1 MAYGKV
7 IKESIYKKGCVI
19 MRRTGKKIVAF
30 WVCFVLFMGV
40 AVNGY
45 SLSAEAATK
54 KETKQ
59 SAKQSKEKKVLV
71 VYFSRTG
78 TTKTVA
84 KKIKKMT
91 GGTMFQIQTKKKY
104 PSNYDKML
112 DTAQKEQDEDVR
124 PALKKKMKS
133 IKKYDL
139 ILIGYP
145 IWWGDAPMAV
155 YSFLESHDL
164 SGKTII
170 PFCTSGGTGI
180 GSSVK
185 NIKKVC
191 KKAKV
196 KAGLTANDVSDK
208 QIRKWLKKNKVI
220 Q

>member
-1 MAYGKV
+1 MK
-7 IKESIYKKGCVI
+7 
-19 MRRTGKKIVAF
+19 RTGKKIVAF
-30 WVCFVLFMGV
+30 LVCFVLFMGV

-45 SLSAEAATK
+45 STYAVAATTK
-54 KETKQ
+54 KEVKQ
-59 SAKQSKEKKVLV
+59 SAKNQKKKVLV

-91 GGTMFQIQTKKKY
+91 GGTLFRIQTKKKY
-104 PSNYDKML
+104 PSSYDKML
-112 DTAQKEQDEDVR
+112 NTAQKEQDEKVR
-124 PALKKKMKS
+124 PALKKRVKS
-133 IKKYDL
+133 MKKYDT

-145 IWWGDAPMAV
+145 VWWGDAPMAI
-155 YSFLESHDL
+155 YSFLESYDL

-180 GSSVK
+180 GDSVK

-191 KKAKV
+191 KGAKV
-196 KAGLTANDVSDK
+196 KTGLTANSVSDK
-208 QIRKWLKKNKVI
+208 RIREWLKKNKVI

>member
-1 MAYGKV
+1 MK
-7 IKESIYKKGCVI
+7 
-19 MRRTGKKIVAF
+19 RTGKKIVAF
-30 WVCFVLFMGV
+30 LLCFALFIGV

-45 SLSAEAATK
+45 SISAAAATK
-54 KETKQ
+54 KDTKQ
-59 SAKQSKEKKVLV
+59 SAKTQEKKVLV

-91 GGTMFQIQTKKKY
+91 GGTLFQIQTKKKY

-112 DTAQKEQDEDVR
+112 NTAQKEQDEKAR
-124 PALKKKMKS
+124 PALKKKVKS
-133 IKKYDL
+133 MKKYDI

>member
-1 MAYGKV
+1 
-7 IKESIYKKGCVI
+7 

-30 WVCFVLFMGV
+30 LVCFVLFVGI

-112 DTAQKEQDEDVR
+112 DTAQKEQDEDAR
-124 PALKKKMKS
+124 PALKKKVKS
-133 IKKYDL
+133 MKKYDL

-155 YSFLESHDL
+155 YSFLETYDL

-180 GSSVK
+180 GGSVK
-185 NIKKVC
+185 NIRKIC
-191 KKAKV
+191 KGAKV
-196 KAGLTANDVSDK
+196 KTGLTANDVSDK
-208 QIRKWLKKNKVI
+208 RIKKWLKKNKVI
-220 Q
+220 K

>member
-1 MAYGKV
+1 
-7 IKESIYKKGCVI
+7 
-19 MRRTGKKIVAF
+19 MRRTGKRIVAF
-30 WVCFVLFMGV
+30 LVCFVLFLGV

-45 SLSAEAATK
+45 ATSAEAVTK

-91 GGTMFQIQTKKKY
+91 DGTMFRIQTKKKY
-104 PSNYDKML
+104 PSDYDKML
-112 DTAQKEQDEDVR
+112 DTAQKEQDENAR
-124 PALKKKMKS
+124 PALKKKVKS
-133 IKKYDL
+133 MKKYDI
-139 ILIGYP
+139 ILIGFP

-155 YSFLESHDL
+155 YSFLESHNL
-164 SGKTII
+164 SGKTIV

-180 GSSVK
+180 GGSVK

-191 KKAKV
+191 KGIKV
-196 KAGLTANDVSDK
+196 KKGLTANDVSDK
-208 QIRKWLKKNKVI
+208 KIKKWLKKNKVI

>member
-1 MAYGKV
+1 MK
-7 IKESIYKKGCVI
+7 
-19 MRRTGKKIVAF
+19 RTGKKIVAF
-30 WVCFVLFMGV
+30 LVCFVLFMGV

-45 SLSAEAATK
+45 STSAVAATTK
-54 KETKQ
+54 KEVKQ
-59 SAKQSKEKKVLV
+59 SAKNQKKKVLV

-91 GGTMFQIQTKKKY
+91 GGTLFRIQTKKKY
-104 PSNYDKML
+104 PSSYDKML
-112 DTAQKEQDEDVR
+112 NTAQKEQDEKVR
-124 PALKKKMKS
+124 PALKKRVKS
-133 IKKYDL
+133 MKKYDT

-145 IWWGDAPMAV
+145 VWWGDAPMAV
-155 YSFLESHDL
+155 YSFLESYDL

-180 GSSVK
+180 GDSVK

-191 KKAKV
+191 KGAKV
-196 KAGLTANDVSDK
+196 KTGLTANSVSDK
-208 QIRKWLKKNKVI
+208 RIREWLKKNKVI

>member
-1 MAYGKV
+1 MK
-7 IKESIYKKGCVI
+7 
-19 MRRTGKKIVAF
+19 RTGKKIVACLI
-30 WVCFVLFMGV
+30 CFVLFMGV

-45 SLSAEAATK
+45 STSAVAATTK
-54 KETKQ
+54 KEAEQ
-59 SAKQSKEKKVLV
+59 SAKNQKKKVLV

-91 GGTMFQIQTKKKY
+91 GGTLFRIQTKKKY

-112 DTAQKEQDEDVR
+112 NTAQKEQDQKAR
-124 PALKKKMKS
+124 PALKKKVKS
-133 IKKYDL
+133 MKKYDI

-155 YSFLESHDL
+155 YSFLESYDL

-180 GSSVK
+180 SGSVK
-185 NIKKVC
+185 NIRKAC
-191 KKAKV
+191 KGAKV
-196 KAGLTANDVSDK
+196 KTGLTANNVSDK
-208 QIRKWLKKNKVI
+208 RIRKWLKKNKVI
-220 Q
+220 K

>member
-1 MAYGKV
+1 
-7 IKESIYKKGCVI
+7 
-19 MRRTGKKIVAF
+19 MRRTGKRIVAF
-30 WVCFVLFMGV
+30 LVCFVLFLGV

-45 SLSAEAATK
+45 ATSAEAATK

-91 GGTMFQIQTKKKY
+91 DGTMFRIQTKKKY
-104 PSNYDKML
+104 PSDYDKML
-112 DTAQKEQDEDVR
+112 DTAQKEQDENAR
-124 PALKKKMKS
+124 PALKKKVKS
-133 IKKYDL
+133 MKKYDI
-139 ILIGYP
+139 ILIGFP

-155 YSFLESHDL
+155 YSFLESHNL
-164 SGKTII
+164 SGKTIV

-180 GSSVK
+180 GGSVK

-191 KKAKV
+191 KGTKV
-196 KAGLTANDVSDK
+196 KKGLTANDVSDK
-208 QIRKWLKKNKVI
+208 KIKKWLKKNKVI

>member
-1 MAYGKV
+1 
-7 IKESIYKKGCVI
+7 

-30 WVCFVLFMGV
+30 LVCFVLFMGV

-45 SLSAEAATK
+45 STSAEVATK
-54 KETKQ
+54 KEAKQ
-59 SAKQSKEKKVLV
+59 STKQSKEKKVLA

-91 GGTMFQIQTKKKY
+91 GGTIFRIQTKKKY
-104 PSNYDKML
+104 PSDYDKML
-112 DTAQKEQDEDVR
+112 DTAQKEQDENAR
-124 PALKKKMKS
+124 PALKKKVKS
-133 IKKYDL
+133 MKKYDFVVV
-139 ILIGYP
+139 GYP
-145 IWWGDAPMAV
+145 LWWGDAPMAV
-155 YSFLESHDL
+155 YSFLELHNL

-180 GSSVK
+180 EGSVK

-191 KKAKV
+191 KGAKV
-196 KAGLTANDVSDK
+196 KKGLTANDVSDK
-208 QIRKWLKKNKVI
+208 KIKKWLKKNKVI

>member
-1 MAYGKV
+1 MK
-7 IKESIYKKGCVI
+7 
-19 MRRTGKKIVAF
+19 RTGKKIVAF
-30 WVCFVLFMGV
+30 LVCFVLFMGV

-45 SLSAEAATK
+45 STSVAATK

-59 SAKQSKEKKVLV
+59 PARNQEKNVLV

-84 KKIKKMT
+84 KNIKKMT
-91 GGTMFQIQTKKKY
+91 GGTLFQIQTKKKY

-112 DTAQKEQDEDVR
+112 NTAQKEQDEKAR
-124 PALKKKMKS
+124 PALKKKVKS
-133 IKKYDL
+133 MKKYDI
-139 ILIGYP
+139 ILAGYP

-155 YSFLESHDL
+155 YSFLESYDL

-180 GSSVK
+180 GGSVK

-191 KKAKV
+191 KDAKV
-196 KAGLTANDVSDK
+196 KTGLTANDASDK
-208 QIRKWLKKNKVI
+208 KIRKWLEKNKVI
-220 Q
+220 K